1 MTGPNPTDA
10 PELISIGAQSIVD
23 RSKSLGLVW
32 TRRLAT
38 VNDGSNPASCV
49 ITFDNDTVPVT
60 AVSMVG
66 PLPVDARVYV
76 DMVPPSAN
84 FITGVATTAGAPW
97 FLGSAS
103 LNNALAA
110 GTTVSAVNVNMPGPQ
125 TFTLTKNFTTSDI
138 KIDFHATFFSTLAST
153 LARFAVSIAG
163 TDVDICHLTIN
174 TANNHSQVSG
184 TDIIPSTLSG
194 SVAITA
200 RWRRISGTG
209 TLTTDTSD
217 WISISAVEVA

>member
-1 MTGPNPTDA
+1 MTSPFPIEA
-10 PELISIGAQSIVD
+10 PDLIGVGAQSIVD

-38 VNDGSNPASCV
+38 VNDGTDPASCV
-49 ITFDNDTVPVT
+49 VTFDNDLVAVTV
-60 AVSMVG
+60 VSMVG
-66 PLPVDARVYV
+66 ALPKDTRVYV
-76 DMVPPSAN
+76 DMVPPSGN
-84 FITGVATTAGAPW
+84 FIVGLATTAGAPW
-97 FLGSAS
+97 LAGAVS

-110 GTTVSAVNVNMPGPQ
+110 GTTTSATNVNMPGPQ
-125 TFTLTKNFTTSDI
+125 TLTLTKKYTTSDI

-163 TDVDICHLTIN
+163 TDTDVCHLTIN

-184 TDIIPSTLSG
+184 TKIVASTLSG
-194 SVAITA
+194 AVAITA

-217 WISISAVEVA
+217 WISISAVEIV

>member
-38 VNDGSNPASCV
+38 VNNGTDPASCV
-49 ITFDNDTVPVT
+49 ITFDNDTVAVT

-66 PLPVDARVYV
+66 SLPTDARVYV
-76 DMVPPSAN
+76 DMVPPSGN
-84 FITGVATTAGAPW
+84 FIVGIATTGAAPL
-97 FLGSAS
+97 LGGAIS

-110 GTTVSAVNVNMPGPQ
+110 GTTVSAVNVDMPGPQ
-125 TFTLTKNFTTSDI
+125 TLTLVKASPASSI

-163 TDVDICHLTIN
+163 TDFDICHLTIN

-184 TDIIPSTLSG
+184 TDIIPSASSG

-217 WISISAVEVA
+217 WISISAVEIS